1 MPAVVRVFLSRSRW
15 MMVVPLVLALSTPG
29 AAQTVGT
36 VTGTVTHAQTGS
48 AISGVAVR
56 ALGMP
61 QVAITRPDGTYRL
74 QLPAGTYELQ
84 AGVLGFAMASQT
96 VRISAGANVA
106 QNFSLTPSA
115 VALDEIVALG
125 TRRMDRTVT
134 ESPVPVDVISAAVI
148 QNMGLSET
156 AQILQRLT
164 PSVNFPRTSIADGTD
179 HLRPVTLRGLAPD
192 QVLVLLNGKRRH
204 NTALVHVN
212 GTVGRGS
219 TSVDLNAI
227 PANAIE
233 RIEILRDGA
242 AAQYGSDAIAG
253 VVNIVLKSGERREA
267 TALVSSV
274 YSSENGRDHR
284 DGEVVNVN
292 ATLGAMF
299 AQGAFL
305 TANLEFRDRNRT
317 NRAYPD
323 QRPQYF
329 TGDPRNSNPPII
341 SSWQGDGDMRDI
353 GGFLNAGYPLANGMH
368 IYAFG
373 GLTQR
378 DGRAAGFFR
387 RANDVRTVRAIHPN
401 GFLPEIG
408 SDILDFSGAAGVR
421 GAMSGW
427 NWDLSS
433 VYGGNQF
440 GFNVHNSN
448 NVTLGAQSPT
458 DFYAGTL
465 NFSQWT
471 NNLDLSR
478 EFNVGLRS
486 PLSVGVGAEFRLDNY
501 SIEAGHPDSYRD
513 GGIRVLDGPS
523 AGAQGAVGSQV
534 FPGFRPADVVDASRN
549 SVAGYVDLENRLSG
563 RLLLNVAGRV
573 EHFSDFGSTADGK
586 VAARLV
592 VAEGIAIRGAAGTG
606 FRAPSLAQ
614 SYFSATSTN
623 FIVVNGVNTPFDI
636 RTFPV
641 NTQEAQILGAQA
653 LRAEESVNL
662 SGGISIDVIPGLV
675 LTADYYAVNIDDR
688 IVLSGNFTQPAV
700 RQLFEQR
707 GLRGVG
713 GGRFFTNA
721 IDTETRGFDIVV
733 NYGVLLGEAGM
744 LRAIAGYNQSKT
756 EVTRIASTPP
766 ELQQFQSTLFDRIE
780 QGRIEAGQPKNN
792 INLTLNYTLGRLGV
806 NLHNQRFGEVTQFN
820 ADPALD
826 QTFSARW
833 VTDLD
838 LSYQVMQ
845 RLRLAVGANNVTD
858 VYPDPFKDFDKGVT
872 GALTTNGIYR
882 YAGGT
887 SPFGMNGR
895 TVYAK
900 VSYR

>member
-1 MPAVVRVFLSRSRW
+1 
-15 MMVVPLVLALSTPG
+15 
-29 AAQTVGT
+29 
-36 VTGTVTHAQTGS
+36 
-48 AISGVAVR
+48 
-56 ALGMP
+56 
-61 QVAITRPDGTYRL
+61 
-74 QLPAGTYELQ
+74 
-84 AGVLGFAMASQT
+84 
-96 VRISAGANVA
+96 
-106 QNFSLTPSA
+106 
-115 VALDEIVALG
+115 
-125 TRRMDRTVT
+125 
-134 ESPVPVDVISAAVI
+134 
-148 QNMGLSET
+148 
-156 AQILQRLT
+156 
-164 PSVNFPRTSIADGTD
+164 
-179 HLRPVTLRGLAPD
+179 
-192 QVLVLLNGKRRH
+192 
-204 NTALVHVN
+204 
-212 GTVGRGS
+212 
-219 TSVDLNAI
+219 
-227 PANAIE
+227 
-233 RIEILRDGA
+233 
-242 AAQYGSDAIAG
+242 
-253 VVNIVLKSGERREA
+253 
-267 TALVSSV
+267 
-274 YSSENGRDHR
+274 
-284 DGEVVNVN
+284 
-292 ATLGAMF
+292 
-299 AQGAFL
+299 
-305 TANLEFRDRNRT
+305 
-317 NRAYPD
+317 
-323 QRPQYF
+323 
-329 TGDPRNSNPPII
+329 
-341 SSWQGDGDMRDI
+341 
-353 GGFLNAGYPLANGMH
+353 
-368 IYAFG
+368 
-373 GLTQR
+373 
-378 DGRAAGFFR
+378 
-387 RANDVRTVRAIHPN
+387 
-401 GFLPEIG
+401 
-408 SDILDFSGAAGVR
+408 
-421 GAMSGW
+421 
-427 NWDLSS
+427 
-433 VYGGNQF
+433 
-440 GFNVHNSN
+440 
-448 NVTLGAQSPT
+448 
-458 DFYAGTL
+458 
-465 NFSQWT
+465 
-471 NNLDLSR
+471 
-478 EFNVGLRS
+478 
-486 PLSVGVGAEFRLDNY
+486 
-501 SIEAGHPDSYRD
+501 
-513 GGIRVLDGPS
+513 
-523 AGAQGAVGSQV
+523 
-534 FPGFRPADVVDASRN
+534 
-549 SVAGYVDLENRLSG
+549 
-563 RLLLNVAGRV
+563 
-573 EHFSDFGSTADGK
+573 
-586 VAARLV
+586 

-756 EVTRIASTPP
+756 EVTRIARTPP